1 MQNKFIY
8 NEEQFLNAFTR
19 PEYGVITEGITDAM
33 LAEQKGI
40 PVMSPVTKQFR
51 KEDLENLKRIARFVP
66 AIYIVND
73 NEENESGLKG
83 AQATAKE
90 LSSAGINAYITTI
103 PRPPGVK
110 KVDLNDF
117 LKTIPDE
124 AAFRKF
130 LGENSVSYL
139 DYLIAKANEHKES
152 GDDAQS
158 QQMINEA
165 LLEARH
171 MDPMTQEEFFKK
183 IAKQTS
189 TRIGVIGINSK
200 SF

>member
-1 MQNKFIY
+1 MT
-8 NEEQFLNAFTR
+8 TR
-19 PEYGVITEGITDAM
+19 
-33 LAEQKGI
+33 
-40 PVMSPVTKQFR
+40 
-51 KEDLENLKRIARFVP
+51 KRIW
-66 AIYIVND
+66 I
-73 NEENESGLKG
+73 KG
-83 AQATAKE
+83 AEATAKE

-103 PRPPGVK
+103 PRPPSK

-152 GDDAQS
+152 GDDAQA

-171 MDPMTQEEFFKK
+171 MDPMTREEFFKK
-183 IAKQTS
+183 IAKQTDI
-189 TRIGVIGINSK
+189 RIGVIRDQFKVLLDKEKDDPRLKDSEEYYQDLLDRAKEDSGHSDGHK
-200 SF
+200 LYKLLLD